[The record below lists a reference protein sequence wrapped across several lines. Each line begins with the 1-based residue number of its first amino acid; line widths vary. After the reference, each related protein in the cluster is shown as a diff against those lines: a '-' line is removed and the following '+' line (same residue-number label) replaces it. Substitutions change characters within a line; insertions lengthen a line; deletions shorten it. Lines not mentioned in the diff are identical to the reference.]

1 MGISYQHTVTH
12 PMPSLSASV
21 PYTHDAATMRQS
33 FQLYLF
39 KYNLI
44 NIVHGLLIYY
54 VIGHYMTKKIRKY
67 SLARFLKKESVGHSL
82 GSYF

>member
-12 PMPSLSASV
+12 HMPSLSASARN
-21 PYTHDAATMRQS
+21 TDDATTMRQS

-39 KYNLI
+39 KYILI
-44 NIVHGLLIYY
+44 NIVYGRAFYLI
-54 VIGHYMTKKIRKY
+54 GCYMTKKIRKY

-82 GSYF
+82 GSSL